1 MEIKSLMHDIRS
13 RRLFNEWY
21 ESPLGAELM
30 RMEKEV
36 TDRAVANL
44 FGYYI
49 LQLGCLGHG
58 TFMQNTRI
66 ATRMTVYLEQDIEAP
81 GEGSFVCAGDALA
94 VASDSIDTV
103 VLPHI
108 LEYTNNPHGILRE
121 TERVLIGDG
130 HLIIIGFNPW
140 SLWGMARFMLA
151 WRDMPPWSGK
161 FYGLMRIKDWLTLLG
176 FEVLA
181 TERIFFRPPL
191 QKQRVMKL
199 LSFLEKLGKYC
210 WSWFG
215 GIYIITAR
223 KRVFPVNPIKLNW
236 LEKRRLI
243 ASGLVRPSMHIQDGS
258 H

>member
-1 MEIKSLMHDIRS
+1 MHDSRT
-13 RRLFNEWY
+13 RRLFTDWY
-21 ESPLGAELM
+21 ESPLGSELM
-30 RMEKEV
+30 RIEKEIA
-36 TDRAVANL
+36 DRAVVNL

-49 LQLGCLGHG
+49 LQLGPLGNG
-58 TFMQNTRI
+58 TLMQSCRI
-66 ATRMTVYLEQDIEAP
+66 ATRMVIWLEQDQQSQ
-81 GEGSFVCAGDALA
+81 GECDLICSGDALA

-103 VLPHI
+103 LLPHI
-108 LEYTNNPHGILRE
+108 LEFTNNPHGILRE

-140 SLWGMARFMLA
+140 SLWGLARIMLA
-151 WRDMPPWSGK
+151 WRDLPPWSGK
-161 FYGLMRIKDWLTLLG
+161 FYGLLRIKDWLTLLG

-191 QKQRVMKL
+191 QKQRLMKL
-199 LSFLEKLGKYC
+199 LLFLEKLGKYC

-243 ASGLVRPSMHIQDGS
+243 ASGLVRPSMHIQDES
-258 H
+258 N